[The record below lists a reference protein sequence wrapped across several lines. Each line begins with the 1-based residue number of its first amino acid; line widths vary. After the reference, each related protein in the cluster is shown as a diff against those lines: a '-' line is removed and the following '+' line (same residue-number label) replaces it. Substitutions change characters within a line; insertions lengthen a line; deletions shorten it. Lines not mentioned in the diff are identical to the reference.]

1 MCVEMGTIVLCVSF
15 VKEPNPGYGCLSMIR
30 ILAIL
35 VLVASGLPRLGTGFA
50 AGQDH
55 CGETACHVPVAEVSC
70 CGESISAADSDFG
83 CGSDAFCPASEG
95 PCQCG
100 ISPTPAPERLPDA
113 PLPRTDRDL
122 VTGLPNGPPKI
133 TPVIEPDDTTPSMA
147 SLVIGVRAGKT
158 HNEVQALL
166 GVWQT

>member
-1 MCVEMGTIVLCVSF
+1 
-15 VKEPNPGYGCLSMIR
+15 MIR

-35 VLVASGLPRLGTGFA
+35 ILVASGLPRLGTGFA

-55 CGETACHVPVAEVSC
+55 CGETACHVPAVEVSC
-70 CGESISAADSDFG
+70 CGETVPLADSDFG
-83 CGSDAFCPASEG
+83 CGSDAFCPMSEG

-100 ISPTPAPERLPDA
+100 ISPTHAPERLPDA
-113 PLPRTDRDL
+113 PLPRTDRDS

-133 TPVIEPDDTTPSMA
+133 TPVIESDDTTPSMA
-147 SLVIGVRAGKT
+147 SLVICVRAGKT